1 MISAGTARSC
11 ERTLSH
17 FAGIG
22 MCPTSSFC
30 NVASHLPCLLNV
42 YRLPDTFSYTDSNV
56 IPTSLHSRE
65 NAIAASRK
73 VGIIFLS
80 VFRNVS
86 DDCQKSV

>member
-1 MISAGTARSC
+1 MISAGTARCC

-42 YRLPDTFSYTDSNV
+42 SGSRYTFGYTDSNV

-65 NAIAASRK
+65 NTIAASRK
-73 VGIIFLS
+73 VGITFLS
-80 VFRNVS
+80 VFRNAS